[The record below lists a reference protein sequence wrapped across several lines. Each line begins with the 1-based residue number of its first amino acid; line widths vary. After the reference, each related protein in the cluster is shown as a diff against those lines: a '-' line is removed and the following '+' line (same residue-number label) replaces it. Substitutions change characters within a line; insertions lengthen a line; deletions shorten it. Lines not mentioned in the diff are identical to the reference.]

1 MADITITTT
10 DINRDYEIIGPVYF
24 QVSNKG
30 FFTSKMSKLI
40 KKYKQELKNDPA
52 PSHWNKVYGAYAF
65 DSESR
70 LDKAFYIG
78 VKELEKQAEILGAD
92 AVIGMR
98 QDVDMDTQ
106 GFQFFYMQMHGT
118 AVKFK

>member
-1 MADITITTT
+1 MANIIVTTA
-10 DINRDYEIIGPVYF
+10 DLNREYDVIGPVYF

-40 KKYKQELKNDPA
+40 KKYKLNLANNTDLNA
-52 PSHWNKVYGAYAF
+52 WNKQYGAYAM

-70 LDKAFYIG
+70 LDKAFYIA
-78 VKELEKQAEILGAD
+78 VKELEAQAEMLGAD
-92 AVIGMR
+92 AVIGMH
-98 QDVDMDTQ
+98 QDVDMDTP
-106 GFQFFYMQMHGT
+106 GFQFFYLQMYGT